1 MLLFMYE
8 HEKSFYKNYRL
19 KAFARHFLSDISG
32 YGARMYRLDLSRRIG
47 LVLLLA
53 LVTFFIGYPA
63 AYLATHGFD
72 SRVWPGI
79 PGTPYDWFAP
89 AGSGLGGWLGT
100 VLQMALT
107 YGNMARGQTN
117 NLSGGGLPAFLV
129 IGVVA
134 IVLMVPLAMGGRLV
148 PLRHHLR
155 RYGDARFAGRRDLAR
170 MRRGLQLGL
179 DPDTGRAVRI
189 AVEGNL
195 ITIAPP
201 RTGKTAGLILPNLA
215 FPEAGAWAGPVV
227 VIDPKG
233 DAVRAARRRREA
245 IGQTVRVLDP
255 LGLSGSFD
263 RWDPLLGLDPEDVLE
278 LQSMARALLP
288 EVDRTSEA
296 GTFFRDRAVILIVA
310 ALQAMIRAGHGVAD
324 AATLVSEGGEGLLAA
339 LKGRTDQVAKDARGI
354 LRSKDE
360 KTRSNILSTAAQ
372 AFGWL
377 LDPRMRRVVTDHT
390 FALDAVCAGDTD
402 LFIVL
407 PADERRTEIAP
418 FVRWLLASLFSTVR
432 RTPVAERVLVAVDEA
447 FVLGRF
453 DAILRGAGEL
463 PGYGV
468 SLWTFW
474 QSEAQL
480 VEAYGEAGAAILRD
494 TAEVIMLFN
503 LSSAQG
509 EERERWSKALGTFT
523 GVQTTETTD
532 PATSKKSRSSTAVA
546 DALVPASDLAALT
559 QRHTL
564 VFLNGRA
571 HTTDPLKLKK
581 TLAHEDP
588 RCSGL
593 LDLVKPVKAT
603 ASIR

>member
-1 MLLFMYE
+1 MHRPDLL
-8 HEKSFYKNYRL
+8 L
-19 KAFARHFLSDISG
+19 
-32 YGARMYRLDLSRRIG
+32 RIG

-53 LVTFFIGYPA
+53 LLTFLIGYPA
-63 AYLATHGFD
+63 AYLATHGLD
-72 SRVWPGI
+72 PRVWPEISGR
-79 PGTPYDWFAP
+79 PYEWFAP
-89 AGSGLGGWLGT
+89 AGPGWAGVLGCLQ
-100 VLQMALT
+100 QMAST
-107 YGNMARGQTN
+107 YWNMVHGRTN
-117 NLSGGGLPAFLV
+117 SLSGGGLPSFWAIWGL
-129 IGVVA
+129 A
-134 IVLMVPLAMGGRLV
+134 IVLMVPLVMGGRHV
-148 PLRHHLR
+148 PLRHRLK
-155 RYGDARFAGRRDLAR
+155 RYGDARFAGRRNLAR
-170 MRRGLQLGL
+170 MRRGLELGL

-189 AVEGNL
+189 PIEGNL

-201 RTGKTAGLILPNLA
+201 RTGKTGGLILPNLA
-215 FPEAGAWAGPVV
+215 FLEPGAWGGPVI

-233 DAVRAARRRREA
+233 DALRAARRRREA
-245 IGQTVRVLDP
+245 IGQIVRVLDP
-255 LGLSGSFD
+255 LGFSGGSD
-263 RWDPLLGLDPEDVLE
+263 RWDPLFGLDPEDVLE

-310 ALQAMIRAGHGVAD
+310 ALQAVIRDGQAVTK
-324 AATLVSEGGEGLLAA
+324 AAALVGEDGEGLLAA
-339 LKGRTDQVAKDARGI
+339 LKGRTDQVAKQARGI
-354 LRSKDE
+354 LRSNDE

-377 LDPRMRRVVTDHT
+377 LDARLQRIVTGHT
-390 FALDAVCAGDTD
+390 FALDAICAGDTD

-407 PADERRTEIAP
+407 PADERRKEIAP
-418 FVRWLLASLFSTVR
+418 FVRWLLASLFSAVR
-432 RTPVAERVLVAVDEA
+432 RTPVAERVLVAIDEA

-480 VEAYGEAGAAILRD
+480 VEAYGEAGARILRD

-503 LSSAQG
+503 LSLAQG

-532 PATSKKSRSSTAVA
+532 PATGKTSRSSTAVA
-546 DALVPASDLAALT
+546 EALVPASDLAALT

-581 TLAHEDP
+581 TLAHEDA
-588 RCSGL
+588 RCTGL
-593 LDLVKPVKAT
+593 LDLVKPVRAT
-603 ASIR
+603 ASGRSVV